1 MVTFT
6 KMHGEC
12 DMSKQLLR
20 KAALPIF
27 IGLFVIVLNS
37 FQNSLSLERMI
48 WAVCAVIAC
57 VFLFLFVV
65 ELWKKFSFRK
75 GKQ

>member
-1 MVTFT
+1 
-6 KMHGEC
+6 
-12 DMSKQLLR
+12 MSKQLLR

-65 ELWKKFSFRK
+65 ELWKKNFLEKENSNASLSMRTC
-75 GKQ
+75 GV